1 MVFDLVMPMAN
12 LTKLKSALKNQGII
26 IKINKNNNNNEN

>member
-1 MVFDLVMPMAN
+1 MVFDPVMPMAN
-12 LTKLKSALKNQGII
+12 QTKLKPALKNQGII